1 MLTNWK
7 SSFYLGQLSSE
18 MGNIK
23 VKNWCRYSVLHAL
36 MPVKLNWLFMT
47 NCAVVIRALVEKLET
62 RVKIMVLNFAANRGI
77 AAEPNQ
83 TNRGL

>member
-1 MLTNWK
+1 
-7 SSFYLGQLSSE
+7 
-18 MGNIK
+18 
-23 VKNWCRYSVLHAL
+23 
-36 MPVKLNWLFMT
+36 MT

-83 TNRGL
+83 TNRGLSLVQELGRADSDWRRKVSNEL